1 MKSFLS
7 KPTLGFQISSRRKR
21 EKENEESFVKAT
33 KREVLLVTF
42 DDTSSVRILKMS
54 LDFESDDSIL
64 ILGRKRLGCR
74 VYLKTR
80 LLLLCFSSLVL
91 PS

>member
-54 LDFESDDSIL
+54 LDFLSDDS
-64 ILGRKRLGCR
+64 
-74 VYLKTR
+74 
-80 LLLLCFSSLVL
+80 FNSW
-91 PS
+91 

>member
-7 KPTLGFQISSRRKR
+7 KPTLGFQISSQRKR

-54 LDFESDDSIL
+54 LDFE
-64 ILGRKRLGCR
+64 R
-74 VYLKTR
+74 
-80 LLLLCFSSLVL
+80 
-91 PS
+91 